1 MATQQ
6 NPDSV
11 STSPATTPVVGDDT
25 STPDEHVVALVYSGS
40 GLQGITGLIN
50 SYDPNAVEG
59 PDGSLVG
66 NAVVTIRVD
75 FRPANYDGQKIYQ
88 ETNRTIV
95 TMPRSVLNALLEAG
109 FGERTRYDFVVT
121 EYDIR
126 TGNLPP
132 QDCKYALFFP
142 MPRVVSL
149 DDTNTRE
156 WIHMQMSAKMQQME
170 RLGFTSKGN
179 YKIHM
184 PCISRV
190 ENRYANQII
199 VTFAK
204 VPPVGPNGEITE
216 HHKNLARIKLVLDMT
231 MWYGLPHPDFKCRE
245 DHFTSY
251 ESCEKW
257 HTHVAWCREDVLA
270 RLNAAYSTGRRARR
284 SPSSGGRR
292 RGGTPQKGRR
302 GGTPQQGRRG
312 GKTNVY
318 TRDSRRHGKSP
329 KALPLPGGSGK
340 PVATR
345 VVSKVPAVPSK
356 PAWQGKIPGS
366 ILGKEDLPKTIM
378 TLPGA
383 SPPKELPLPTVTA
396 TLPGTTAPTLPGT
409 MAAPVTTVA
418 GSPGTVPSGAS
429 VAGPPK
435 SPLRAPVVV
444 TAAPTAGTGAPIVLR
459 PAVGTPN
466 KQTIPM

>member
-11 STSPATTPVVGDDT
+11 STSPATTPVVGDAT
-25 STPDEHVVALVYSGS
+25 PRPDEHVVALVYSGS

-75 FRPANYDGQKIYQ
+75 FRPATYDGQKIYQ

-109 FGERTRYDFVVT
+109 FGERNRYDFVVT

-132 QDCKYALFFP
+132 PDCKYALFFP

-204 VPPVGPNGEITE
+204 VPPVGPNGEITG
-216 HHKNLARIKLVLDMT
+216 HHEDLGRIKLVLDMT
-231 MWYGLPHPDFKCRE
+231 MWYGLPHPDFKCKE

-251 ESCEKW
+251 ETCEKW

-270 RLNAAYSTGRRARR
+270 RLNAAYSTGRRSRR

-292 RGGTPQKGRR
+292 RGGTPNRRNGRGTPDRR
-302 GGTPQQGRRG
+302 GRGKPRGNSRDTRR
-312 GKTNVY
+312 
-318 TRDSRRHGKSP
+318 RGKSP
-329 KALPLPGGSGK
+329 KALPMPGGTAK
-340 PVATR
+340 PATTR
-345 VVSKVPAVPSK
+345 VVNKLPVAPSK

-366 ILGKEDLPKTIM
+366 ILGKKESPKIIM
-378 TLPGA
+378 TLPGG
-383 SPPKELPLPTVTA
+383 SPPKELPLPTVAA
-396 TLPGTTAPTLPGT
+396 TLPGTTAPVLPGT
-409 MAAPVTTVA
+409 TAPITTVA
-418 GSPGTVPSGAS
+418 GSPGAVPTVTT
-429 VAGPPK
+429 GPPK
-435 SPLRAPVVV
+435 SPLRAPVLV
-444 TAAPTAGTGAPIVLR
+444 TATPPASGSVPIVLR
-459 PAVGTPN
+459 PAVGTPT